1 MILYD
6 IMISFKIYLNNIVF
20 SFFFFFFCSIYFNN
34 GVFYFWKSI
43 KIFIIYSETR
53 NYNIKFL
60 TMVYFLFLE
69 INQLKD
75 YYIYF
80 ILRREIILCNLTF
93 NHYNKIIQNNRSLKK
108 NVYI

>member
-1 MILYD
+1 
-6 IMISFKIYLNNIVF
+6 
-20 SFFFFFFCSIYFNN
+20 
-34 GVFYFWKSI
+34 
-43 KIFIIYSETR
+43 
-53 NYNIKFL
+53 
-60 TMVYFLFLE
+60 MVYFLFLE

-93 NHYNKIIQNNRSLKK
+93 DHYNKIIQNNRSLKK